1 MNTLLTMAFEFHWDR
16 FTQPA
21 VIVGLCLMLVG
32 LVMSFCSRPIADAIG
47 KKRKEKGEDG
57 NVEMLYMAFKYVSLG
72 VMLIG
77 MLVAIIKMQY

>member
-1 MNTLLTMAFEFHWDR
+1 MAFEFHWDR

-21 VIVGLCLMLVG
+21 VITGLCIMIVG
-32 LVMSFCSRPIADAIG
+32 LVLSFCSRPIADAIA
-47 KKRKEKGEDG
+47 KKRRAKGEDD
-57 NVEMLYMAFKYVSLG
+57 NVEMVYMSFKYVSLG

>member
-1 MNTLLTMAFEFHWDR
+1 MYSLLTMAFEFHWDR

-21 VIVGLCLMLVG
+21 VITGLCIMIVG
-32 LVMSFCSRPIADAIG
+32 LVLSFCSRPIADAIA
-47 KKRKEKGEDG
+47 KKRRAKGEDD
-57 NVEMLYMAFKYVSLG
+57 NVEMVYMSFKYVSLG